1 MQALCNANIFDGTK
15 THRDHTVLIEDD
27 RIIDVISQNEIPSVA
42 EQLFFD
48 EIMIAPA
55 FIDLQ
60 IYGADNHLFSHSLN
74 SDALKTT
81 DNYCVKGGCSRFL
94 ITIAT
99 NTIDVFVKG
108 MEVVYDFLQLQPTGL
123 MGLHMEGPYINK
135 AKRGA
140 HLEHC
145 IHEPTIDEVKM
156 LLHKSKG
163 VLKMMTVATE
173 VCSNEVIELLQQQ
186 NIVLSAGHSNA
197 TYQQAT
203 TAFNKGIKTT
213 THLFNA
219 MSPLQS
225 RAPGMVGAV
234 YNHPVICSSIV
245 CDGIHVDYAAVSI
258 SKKIM
263 GERLFLITDAV
274 AAVNEGAYQHVFQKD
289 RFILPDGTLSG
300 SALTMIQAVN
310 NCMDHAGISFEE
322 ALRMASLY
330 PAQVM
335 GIDDEHGKIEKGYK
349 ADLVFLNKR
358 REVTRMMRDGKF
370 IDAV

>member
-1 MQALCNANIFDGTK
+1 MKALCNATIFDGTK
-15 THRDHTVLIEDD
+15 MHRDHAVLIEDD
-27 RIIDVISQNEIPSVA
+27 RIIDIISKNEIPSVA
-42 EQLFFD
+42 EQLFLD
-48 EIMIAPA
+48 EILIAPA
-55 FIDLQ
+55 FIDVQ
-60 IYGADNHLFSHSLN
+60 IYGAGNHLFSHSLN
-74 SDALKTT
+74 SDALKAA

-108 MEVVYDFLQLQPTGL
+108 METVYEFLQQPTGL

-135 AKRGA
+135 QKRGA

-145 IHEPTIDEVKM
+145 IHEPTYDEVKM
-156 LLHKSKG
+156 LLNKSQG
-163 VLKMMTVATE
+163 FLKMMTVAPE
-173 VCSNEVIELLQQQ
+173 VCSNEVMELLQQQ

-203 TAFNKGIKTT
+203 IAFNKGIKTA

-225 RAPGMVGAV
+225 REPGMVGAV
-234 YNHPVICSSIV
+234 YNHPSVYSSIV

-263 GERLFLITDAV
+263 EERLFLITDAV
-274 AAVNEGAYQHVFQKD
+274 AAVTEGAYQHVFQKD
-289 RFILPDGTLSG
+289 RFVLPDGILSG

-310 NCMDHAGISFEE
+310 NCAEHAGISFEE

-335 GIDDEHGKIEKGYK
+335 GLEHEFGKIKKGYK
-349 ADLVFLNKR
+349 ADLVFLNKK
-358 REVTRMMRDGKF
+358 REIARLMRDGKF
-370 IDAV
+370 IDVV